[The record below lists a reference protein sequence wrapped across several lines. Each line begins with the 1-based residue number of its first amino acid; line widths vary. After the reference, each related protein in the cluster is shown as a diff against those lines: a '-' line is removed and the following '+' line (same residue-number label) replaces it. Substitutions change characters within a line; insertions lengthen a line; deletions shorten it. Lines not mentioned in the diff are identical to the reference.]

1 MQLEFTEGYT
11 FERGYSSP
19 YFLLGEE
26 ADFIEWKN
34 PHVLVCDYK
43 IESAQAMLPI
53 LEHFVRTKEPLV
65 IIAEDFSTDMLQ
77 TCIINSMRRLLKVVG
92 KLMNILSVQSTRSPP
107 LQQHLHYILHL

>member
-1 MQLEFTEGYT
+1 MSDTAVVLSLQLEFTEGYT
-11 FERGYSSP
+11 FERGFSSP

-34 PHVLVCDYK
+34 PHVMVCDYK

-77 TCIINSMRRLLKVVG
+77 TCIINSMRRLLKVVRVHSG
-92 KLMNILSVQSTRSPP
+92 KRGCMA
-107 LQQHLHYILHL
+107 HK